1 MRNKT
6 LTNEQAR
13 ILLIDDHQTVFRLL
27 EAIVRIKGYKLLY
40 AENGQQGIVM
50 ARQEQ
55 PDLILLDVMMPDI
68 DGFKVCQ
75 YLKENEDTKTIPVMF
90 LTARGD
96 DGDQEAGRKAGA
108 DGFMTKPFQT
118 TDVLKQIETLLA
130 ANPAH
135 GSFG

>member
-1 MRNKT
+1 MS
-6 LTNEQAR
+6 EQKR

-40 AENGQQGIVM
+40 AESGQQGIVM

-75 YLKENEDTKTIPVMF
+75 YLKENDGTKEIPIMF
-90 LTARGD
+90 LTARGAED
-96 DGDQEAGRKAGA
+96 DLETGRKAG
-108 DGFMTKPFQT
+108 DHGFMTKPFQT
-118 TDVLKQIETLLA
+118 IEVLKQSEKLLA
-130 ANPAH
+130 AKEL
-135 GSFG
+135 

>member
-1 MRNKT
+1 M
-6 LTNEQAR
+6 NEKAR

-27 EAIVRIKGYKLLY
+27 EAIVRIKGYQLLY
-40 AENGQQGIVM
+40 AESGQKGIVM

-75 YLKENEDTKTIPVMF
+75 YLKENVDTQNIPVMF
-90 LTARGD
+90 LTARGA
-96 DGDQEAGRKAGA
+96 DGDMETGRKAGA

-118 TDVLKQIETLLA
+118 IDVLKQIERLL
-130 ANPAH
+130 PVRKP
-135 GSFG
+135 

>member
-1 MRNKT
+1 MS
-6 LTNEQAR
+6 EQKR

-40 AENGQQGIVM
+40 AESGQQGIVM

-75 YLKENEDTKTIPVMF
+75 YLKENDGTKEIPIMF
-90 LTARGD
+90 LTARGAED
-96 DGDQEAGRKAGA
+96 DLEMGRKAGA

-118 TDVLKQIETLLA
+118 IEVLKQIEKLLA
-130 ANPAH
+130 AKKL
-135 GSFG
+135 

>member
-1 MRNKT
+1 MNNKS
-6 LTNEQAR
+6 R

-27 EAIVRIKGYKLLY
+27 EAIVRIKGYQLCY
-40 AENGQQGIVM
+40 AESGQQGIVM

-75 YLKENEDTKTIPVMF
+75 YLKENADTKHIPVMF
-90 LTARGD
+90 LTARGAD
-96 DGDQEAGRKAGA
+96 DDLNAGRKAGA

-118 TDVLKQIETLLA
+118 VDVLRQIERLL
-130 ANPAH
+130 PVKK
-135 GSFG
+135 S